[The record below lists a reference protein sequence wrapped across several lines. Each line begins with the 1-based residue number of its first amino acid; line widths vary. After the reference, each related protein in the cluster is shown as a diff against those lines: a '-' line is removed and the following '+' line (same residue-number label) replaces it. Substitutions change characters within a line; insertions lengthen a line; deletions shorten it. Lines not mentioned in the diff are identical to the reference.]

1 MDKFKTIFVGSI
13 LSEFGLANN
22 KGVSAAATQWSSGL
36 IKNLIQN
43 GYIVQNLSH
52 VWNSTFPKGRL
63 LPGSKEDFSSDFNTK
78 YVKYLNIKGIRNSSL
93 FREKFKAFKILI
105 EEIFIPDVMLFY
117 NAYPFNI
124 RLAEKIKTLFPR
136 IKLIL
141 LVLDYSDPEPD
152 DWINFKRDSKVFDG
166 CVFLSAW
173 AFENAPVENKIH
185 IDAGW
190 DGNIIQD
197 SHNENEDSETVFLYA
212 GKMEKYGGIQNIVN
226 AIKLIPKSLNDLRFE
241 FYGNGLSTDLIEL
254 AETDSRVFIHGFVSE
269 EKLEEAFRKADVF
282 LSPLDL
288 SVSDNRMVF
297 PSKIMNYL
305 RYQKPILASRSEGI
319 SKEYD
324 NVLFYPSSN
333 NENGWRSLMLEF
345 SSKNEKEYKTVAHK
359 SRKLLSIKTWD
370 KHVERMTDFIN
381 DLD

>member
-1 MDKFKTIFVGSI
+1 M
-13 LSEFGLANN
+13 
-22 KGVSAAATQWSSGL
+22 
-36 IKNLIQN
+36 
-43 GYIVQNLSH
+43 
-52 VWNSTFPKGRL
+52 
-63 LPGSKEDFSSDFNTK
+63 
-78 YVKYLNIKGIRNSSL
+78 
-93 FREKFKAFKILI
+93 
-105 EEIFIPDVMLFY
+105 
-117 NAYPFNI
+117 
-124 RLAEKIKTLFPR
+124 
-136 IKLIL
+136 
-141 LVLDYSDPEPD
+141 
-152 DWINFKRDSKVFDG
+152 
-166 CVFLSAW
+166 
-173 AFENAPVENKIH
+173 
-185 IDAGW
+185 
-190 DGNIIQD
+190 
-197 SHNENEDSETVFLYA
+197 
-212 GKMEKYGGIQNIVN
+212 
-226 AIKLIPKSLNDLRFE
+226 
-241 FYGNGLSTDLIEL
+241 
-254 AETDSRVFIHGFVSE
+254 FIHGFVSE